1 MNLTG
6 CVARGWRNLSAHK
19 KSILYLYLVVLASAS
34 LLLLPFMETFE
45 SSLGAGVYRE
55 RLVTALDYDWY
66 QLFRD
71 RARGAAESFGPWVL
85 GAGPFLHT
93 LEVLLEDGF
102 GKLPPAVL
110 GAVAIYLLLHVFVLS
125 AAVSSLHLRP
135 GGGST
140 RQFLRNGAEFF
151 GRFLRLSVLAL
162 LLYWCLRQAL
172 TPVDGWVDSF
182 SAAAATEVTGF
193 YLSLARY
200 LLILVLILGMDLI
213 LDYARIKVVLEDR
226 TSILLAVVTAAGFV
240 KRNFLGATG
249 LYLLLACF
257 TLVWAGLYLGVDT
270 LAGDDSRGGILV
282 LFVVQQIHMLGRMA
296 LKLLGFGAQI
306 QFVKSRDPWFRD
318 RDPSGGGPG
327 GGTFLSPRAE
337 AASLSPTT
345 PAAAPEESP

>member
-1 MNLTG
+1 MTLTG
-6 CVARGWRNLSAHK
+6 CVAQGWRNVSAHK
-19 KSILYLYLVVLASAS
+19 KSILYLYLVILGSAS
-34 LLLLPFMETFE
+34 ILLLPFMESFE

-110 GAVAIYLLLHVFVLS
+110 GAVAIYLLMQTFVLS
-125 AAVSSLHLRP
+125 AAVSSLHLHP

-140 RQFLRNGAEFF
+140 RVFLRNGADFF

-162 LLYWCLRQAL
+162 ILYWCLRQAL
-172 TPVDGWVDSF
+172 TPVDGWVDSY

-200 LLILVLILGMDLI
+200 FLVLVLVLLLDLI
-213 LDYARIKVVLEDR
+213 LYYARIKVVLEDR
-226 TSILLAVVTAAGFV
+226 TSILLAVVAAAGFV

-270 LAGDDSRGGILV
+270 LAVDDSRGGILV

-318 RDPSGGGPG
+318 REPTG
-327 GGTFLSPRAE
+327 GGTFLSPGGE
-337 AASLSPTT
+337 PASPSPTT
-345 PAAAPEESP
+345 LPAEPGETS

>member
-1 MNLTG
+1 MTLTG
-6 CVARGWRNLSAHK
+6 CVAQGWRNLSAHK
-19 KSILYLYLVVLASAS
+19 KSILYLYLVILGSAS
-34 LLLLPFMETFE
+34 ILLLPFMESFE

-85 GAGPFLHT
+85 GAGPFFHT

-102 GKLPPAVL
+102 GKLPPVVL
-110 GAVAIYLLLHVFVLS
+110 GAVAIYLLLHTFVLS
-125 AAVSSLHLRP
+125 AAVSSLHLNP

-140 RQFLRNGAEFF
+140 RGFLRNGADFF

-162 LLYWCLRQAL
+162 LLYWCLRQL
-172 TPVDGWVDSF
+172 LIPLDGWVDSY

-193 YLSLARY
+193 YLSLTRY
-200 LLILVLILGMDLI
+200 FLVLVLVLLLDLI

-226 TSILLAVVTAAGFV
+226 TSILLAVLAAARFCE
-240 KRNFLGATG
+240 RNFLGATG

-257 TLVWAGLYLGVDT
+257 TLVWSGLYLGFDT
-270 LAGDDSRGGILV
+270 LAGDDSWGGILV
-282 LFVVQQIHMLGRMA
+282 LFLVQQIHMLGRMA

-318 RDPSGGGPG
+318 RDPVEGGPG
-327 GGTFLSPRAE
+327 GETLVSPPE
-337 AASLSPTT
+337 QAASPSLTTLSTE
-345 PAAAPEESP
+345 PEESA

>member
-1 MNLTG
+1 MTLTG
-6 CVARGWRNLSAHK
+6 CVAQGWRNLSAHK
-19 KSILYLYLVVLASAS
+19 KSILYLYLVILGSAS
-34 LLLLPFMETFE
+34 ILLLPFMETFE

-71 RARGAAESFGPWVL
+71 RTRGAAESFGPWVL

-110 GAVAIYLLLHVFVLS
+110 GAVAVYLLLHTFVLS
-125 AAVSSLHLRP
+125 AAVSSLHLHP

-140 RQFLRNGAEFF
+140 RGFLRNGADFF

-162 LLYWCLRQAL
+162 LLYWCLRQL
-172 TPVDGWVDSF
+172 LIPVDGWVDSY
-182 SAAAATEVTGF
+182 SGAAATEVTGF

-200 LLILVLILGMDLI
+200 LLVLVLVLLLDLI

-226 TSILLAVVTAAGFV
+226 TSILLAVLAAARFCAM
-240 KRNFLGATG
+240 NFLGATG
-249 LYLLLACF
+249 LYLLLVCF
-257 TLVWAGLYLGVDT
+257 TLIWAGIYLGVDR
-270 LAGDDSRGGILV
+270 LVDDHYWGGILV
-282 LFVVQQIHMLGRMA
+282 AFVVQQIYMLGRMA

-318 RDPSGGGPG
+318 RDPLAGRPEV
-327 GGTFLSPRAE
+327 GTVLSPTE
-337 AASLSPTT
+337 QAASPSPTT
-345 PAAAPEESP
+345 PSAVPGESA